1 LFTRYIATET
11 KTSSEMWR
19 ASRSSHLGVIRCSPD
34 NAQDI
39 RQRARLPRLEPPT
52 ALVERAPRMFPFPTT
67 SLDYDESLRISTP
80 LPSSTSSPSHSQ
92 GPVLFPRSR
101 VLSGVTGAAALRQR
115 AISAPG
121 ARPRRLSKSTVVRV
135 AARALVALRAE
146 VPEPA
151 WEMCE
156 RGSLPVLHVP
166 LPAPHQAEPCSAG
179 SLVSRTCIL
188 KGLWLMSEPRASS
201 N

>member
-1 LFTRYIATET
+1 LLAKGGVYCSRAPHRYIVTET

-19 ASRSSHLGVIRCSPD
+19 ASRSSHLGFIRCSPD
-34 NAQDI
+34 DAQDI
-39 RQRARLPRLEPPT
+39 RQRARLSRLEPPT
-52 ALVERAPRMFPFPTT
+52 ALVERAPQMFPFPTP
-67 SLDYDESLRISTP
+67 SLDHDESLRISTP
-80 LPSSTSSPSHSQ
+80 LPSTSSPSHSQ

-101 VLSGVTGAAALRQR
+101 VLSGVTGAAAL
-115 AISAPG
+115 
-121 ARPRRLSKSTVVRV
+121 SKSTVVRA
-135 AARALVALRAE
+135 AARALVALRAD

-166 LPAPHQAEPCSAG
+166 LLAPHQAEPCSAG
-179 SLVSRTCIL
+179 SLVSRICIL
-188 KGLWLMSEPRASS
+188 KGLWLIPDPCASS